1 VQYQEEKAI
10 AELDKE
16 DEELIK
22 SITFRVIIYLCIAM
36 PISAIMYNM
45 CMEGVTF

>member
-22 SITFRVIIYLCIAM
+22 SITFRVILYLCIAM
-36 PISAIMYNM
+36 SISAIMHNM